1 MGSKKSSSTSET
13 VAKHKQDAQY
23 GTLLKGADSW
33 LKQGGMDDSY
43 GGSAGF
49 DPIADMNQTQ
59 IGAIGASTQGGQRLQ
74 GLYNSDGMQSLG
86 DVLGRYDPSKTG
98 INDALAAANEQSQFD
113 FETGQMGN
121 IRQGATDAG
130 QFGSTRAGIAEGLA
144 RGRLAQGQAATNAQ
158 MTYQDQQ
165 AWNQN
170 RQNALNN
177 LGAIG
182 QGLNYGNQQQ
192 MNAGNI
198 LQGQN
203 QQEISGQLE
212 KWAYENNVPM
222 NELLAY
228 KQLISGDMGG
238 RTTSTT
244 KSDGG
249 GGGIGAAVGAI
260 GGAYLGSMA
269 GNPMMGASIGSQVG
283 GSL

>member
-1 MGSKKSSSTSET
+1 MGSKSSSSTST
-13 VAKHKQDAQY
+13 TDSKHKQDKQY

-43 GGSAGF
+43 GGSEGF

-59 IGAIGASTQGGQRLQ
+59 LGVLGASTQGGQRLQ
-74 GLYNSDGMQSLG
+74 GLYGGEGFQSLQ

-98 INDALAAANEQSQFD
+98 INQALQMANEQSQFD
-113 FETGQMGN
+113 FETQSMGN
-121 IRQGATDAG
+121 LRQGATDTG
-130 QFGSTRAGIAEGLA
+130 QVGSTRAGIAEGLA

-238 RTTSTT
+238 KATSTT
-244 KSDGG
+244 KGGEG

-269 GNPMMGASIGSQVG
+269 GNPMMGAQLGSQVG